1 MRLLFKGEMPRPL
14 EEQKRRQRGFS
25 VQGSRFKSS
34 RDALMGLV
42 VVDVLELLTLSS
54 DGRTAS
60 LSSFLPSPFALVPSS
75 CESLASEAWLLL
87 LCVPAPSCSCQ
98 PLVSPSAADTFLQFR
113 LNGEVELGHIEAF
126 TFRSQ
131 TFERRQKQGASS

>member
-1 MRLLFKGEMPRPL
+1 MVKLVMRLLFQGEMPTPL
-14 EEQKRRQRGFS
+14 EGKKKRQRGFS
-25 VQGSRFKSS
+25 VQMSRLKSS

-42 VVDVLELLTLSS
+42 VVAVLELRTPSS

-87 LCVPAPSCSCQ
+87 LCVPASSCSCQ
-98 PLVSPSAADTFLQFR
+98 PLVSPSAADIFLQFR
-113 LNGEVELGHIEAF
+113 LNEEVELGHIEAF
-126 TFRSQ
+126 TFRIQ
-131 TFERRQKQGASS
+131 AFF